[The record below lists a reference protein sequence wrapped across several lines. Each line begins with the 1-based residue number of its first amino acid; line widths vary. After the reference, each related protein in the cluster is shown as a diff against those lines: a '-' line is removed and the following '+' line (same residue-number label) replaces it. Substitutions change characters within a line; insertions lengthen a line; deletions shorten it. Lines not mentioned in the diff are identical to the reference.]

1 MFFPSFWFFCYIL
14 LHGIYVSFPLFS
26 SSPFSCEFFSFLHMF
41 STINIFHSCM
51 WPSQIDVTITI
62 IVSNECFCDNCI
74 VPSNWSNPLF
84 NVTILIF
91 SLNVWK
97 HTINNYSFTFF
108 SNVYLYYF
116 PHFSLLSMLRIKDR
130 DSLNCANR
138 LLGVP
143 L

>member
-1 MFFPSFWFFCYIL
+1 
-14 LHGIYVSFPLFS
+14 
-26 SSPFSCEFFSFLHMF
+26 
-41 STINIFHSCM
+41 
-51 WPSQIDVTITI
+51 
-62 IVSNECFCDNCI
+62 
-74 VPSNWSNPLF
+74 
-84 NVTILIF
+84 
-91 SLNVWK
+91 LNVWK